1 MRNIEKRSRSN
12 MAQMTMIQAIT
23 DAMRNELKKDDNVL
37 IFGEDVGRN
46 GGVFRAT
53 DGLQKEFGEHRVF
66 DTPLAESAI
75 GGLAIGLATQGFR
88 PVPEIQFFGFL
99 YEVMDSISGQI
110 ARIRYRTGN
119 TFHAPITVRSPF
131 GGGVQT
137 PELHADSLEG
147 LVAQQPGLKVVIPSG
162 PYDAKGLL
170 ISSIRDNDPVIFLE
184 HMKLYR
190 SFREEVPEEEYTIPI
205 GKAAVKREGKD
216 VTLIAYGAMV
226 HACLKAATELEQKGI
241 DAEVIDLRTVW
252 PIDIETILQSVEKT
266 NRAIVVQEAQRQA
279 GIAAQVVA
287 EIQERAILHLEAPVL
302 RVTAPDTVYPFSAA
316 ENVWLPDYRDIIAK
330 VDAVINF

>member
-1 MRNIEKRSRSN
+1 

-23 DAMRNELKKDDNVL
+23 DAMHNELKNDENVL
-37 IFGEDVGRN
+37 VFGEDVGKN

-53 DGLQKEFGEHRVF
+53 EGLQKEFGEHRVF

-75 GGLAIGLATQGFR
+75 GGLSIGLATQGFR

-99 YEVMDSISGQI
+99 YEVMDSINGQM
-110 ARIRYRTGN
+110 ARMRYRSGN
-119 TFHAPITVRSPF
+119 TFNAPITVRSPF

-147 LVAQQPGLKVVIPSG
+147 LVAQQPGLKVIIPST

-170 ISSIRDNDPVIFLE
+170 ISAIRDNDPVIFLE

-190 SFREEVPEEEYTIPI
+190 SFREEVPEEEYAIEI
-205 GKAAVKREGKD
+205 GKADVKREGKD
-216 VTLIAYGAMV
+216 ITLIAYGAMV
-226 HACLKAATELEQKGI
+226 HTCLKAAAELEEKGI
-241 DAEVIDLRTVW
+241 DAEVIDLRTVS
-252 PIDIETILQSVEKT
+252 PIDIETIIASVEKT

-279 GIAAQVVA
+279 GVAANIVA

-302 RVTAPDTVYPFSAA
+302 RVTAPDTVYPFAAA
-316 ENVWLPDYRDIIAK
+316 EDLWLPDYKDIIEKTEA
-330 VDAVINF
+330 AMNF